1 MALQPVGSLTVFQPR
16 VRLGDPHASTDNWD
30 SLSILFSMYEAL
42 VRHDGSGGYLPA
54 LAESWTVE
62 EDARTWTF
70 SLRHPVAFHNG
81 DTLEADD
88 VVTNLLR
95 VCDPD
100 MGGELGS
107 QGVYRSYLAG
117 AVIEAADRQT
127 VRVVTP
133 EPFADLLDLLVLLP
147 IAPSGAL
154 SNLLSCPVGSGPY
167 RFVEGD
173 EGQLTMRAF
182 AGYWGERAPVG
193 EIRWR
198 AEPDLG
204 LRTEAL
210 LRGEAD
216 LIAHVAAGAAK
227 QLARSQKAT
236 VVTAE
241 SSVCTIFMINMK
253 RGVCTDRRVR
263 QALNHALNV
272 PELIDTVMEGAAT
285 PLNGPLTDL
294 HFGCDPATSPYTYDP
309 GRARDLLAEAGWG
322 SGMRL
327 VLDVPSVLPDEA
339 PRLARRMAEQYAE
352 VGITTEVREFSD
364 RPGYAEMVRSKQ
376 IDDACCFDSSPLSTY
391 RVLREKF
398 HSRLRGP
405 WWQGYANPEVDTLIE
420 KAQATV
426 DVARRREVY
435 RQAYRLIRDDAA
447 WIFLYAPT
455 FSWGVGRRARGW
467 SASVDGL
474 VRFV

>member
-1 MALQPVGSLTVFQPR
+1 M
-16 VRLGDPHASTDNWD
+16 STDNRD

-42 VRHDGSGGYLPA
+42 VCHDGSGGYLPA
-54 LAESWTVE
+54 LAESWTLG

-70 SLRHPVAFHNG
+70 SLRNPVAFHNG

-88 VVTNLLR
+88 VVTNLQR

-100 MGGELGS
+100 IGGELGS

-117 AVIEAADRQT
+117 AVIEAADRHT

-133 EPFADLLDLLVLLP
+133 EPFADLLDLLVLFP
-147 IAPSGAL
+147 IAPRRAL
-154 SNLLSCPVGSGPY
+154 PSLLSCPVGSGPY
-167 RFVEGD
+167 RFEGGD
-173 EGQLTMRAF
+173 EGQIIMKAF
-182 AGYWGERAPVG
+182 PEYWGGRPEAG
-193 EIRWR
+193 EVCWR
-198 AEPDLG
+198 AEPDPD

-210 LRGEAD
+210 LSGEAD
-216 LIAHVAAGAAK
+216 LVADVTPGAA
-227 QLARSQKAT
+227 QQIAGSQVAT
-236 VVTAE
+236 VVTAQ
-241 SSVCTIFMINMK
+241 SSVCTIFMCNMK
-253 RGVCTDRRVR
+253 RGVCTDKRVR

-272 PELIDTVMEGAAT
+272 PELIDTVMEGFAT
-285 PLNGPLTDL
+285 ALNGPLTTL
-294 HFGCDPATSPYTYDP
+294 HFGCDPATSPYAYDP
-309 GRARDLLAEAGWG
+309 GRARDLMAESGWG
-322 SGMRL
+322 SGMRV
-327 VLDVPSVLPDEA
+327 VLDVPSILPDEA
-339 PRLARRMAEQYAE
+339 PRLARCMAEQYGE

-364 RPGYAEMVRSKQ
+364 RPGYAEMVRAKQ

-405 WWQGYANPEVDTLIE
+405 WWQGYASPEVDTLIE

-426 DVARRREVY
+426 DVARRRDIY
-435 RQAYRLIRDDAA
+435 HRAYRLIREDAP

-455 FSWGVGRRARGW
+455 ISWGVGQRARGW

-474 VRFV
+474 VRFA